1 MSILW
6 LPSFPTFVRKLKKE
20 CRLVKFSALEFVW
33 QDVVAETPVVPGTT
47 RDTVSTAVLGVFTCL
62 TFCSS
67 ISMLDAVTTLQMCE
81 NYSLTSLRYTLSPHN
96 LTCCLARSATDWC
109 SCGSPPSKIGLACIL
124 RGAERRAASGTLLK
138 CALAQSVKHKHRLQR
153 SAVGTSLLKSGG
165 LKTHFVRHF
174 LALQPNCQLVML
186 WDGCQYLTNYVLLD
200 WVWK

>member
-62 TFCSS
+62 TFC
-67 ISMLDAVTTLQMCE
+67 TF
-81 NYSLTSLRYTLSPHN
+81 SLRYTLSPHN

-109 SCGSPPSKIGLACIL
+109 SCGSPPSKIGSACIL